1 MNTREREI
9 AQSITR
15 TLDGGTRQLDRSIVT
30 RLAVARDQALAAYD
44 TTPAWGLAWAG
55 HIKTRLAGQ
64 PASGLRHALSL
75 AILILGLMGIVFW
88 QSGNGRGYELAD
100 IDARLLTDDLP
111 LDAYLDKGF
120 DSWLK
125 RQSR

>member
-9 AQSITR
+9 AQSIAR
-15 TLDGGTRQLDRSIVT
+15 TLDGGTRQLDRNIVT
-30 RLAVARDQALAAYD
+30 KLAVARDHALAAYD
-44 TTPAWGLAWAG
+44 ATPAWGMAWAG
-55 HIKTRLAGQ
+55 HAKLRLSGQ
-64 PASGLRHALSL
+64 SASGLRHALAL
-75 AILILGLMGIVFW
+75 AILILGLMGIIFW
-88 QSGNGRGYELAD
+88 QSGNSRGYELAD

-125 RQSR
+125 RQSH

>member
-1 MNTREREI
+1 MSTREYDI
-9 AQSITR
+9 AKSIVRDLEHGTR
-15 TLDGGTRQLDRSIVT
+15 TLDRSILA
-30 RLAVARDQALAAYD
+30 RLAQGRDRALAEYEA
-44 TTPAWGLAWAG
+44 TPEWRPAWAG
-55 HIKTRLAGQ
+55 HSKLRLLDK
-64 PASGLRHALSL
+64 PTLGLRHALSV
-75 AILILGLMGIVFW
+75 AILILGLIGIVYW